1 LAPPNN
7 MGMPVECEKPI
18 MTSSRFLKL
27 FFRVLSPSI
36 FWGLC
41 LIFFFLLAAEARSL
55 GSVEDRIPVLESS
68 REMNALDAVRPV
80 RSNVQFSIRVLKVHS
95 TIEEDFDGD
104 DEDIPSACL
113 EVCYLLVPTNLCEI
127 LIPETRVQHVQRGFV
142 LFLFER
148 PPPSFIPESP
158 TA

>member
-1 LAPPNN
+1 MA
-7 MGMPVECEKPI
+7 
-18 MTSSRFLKL
+18 SSRVLKQ

-36 FWGLC
+36 FWGLSF
-41 LIFFFLLAAEARSL
+41 LFFFLLAAEARPI
-55 GSVEDRIPVLESS
+55 GSVEDRIPVLQSS
-68 REMNALDAVRPV
+68 RGINALDAVRPV

-104 DEDIPSACL
+104 DEDISSACL

-127 LIPETRVQHVQRGFV
+127 LIPETRVQHLQREIVF
-142 LFLFER
+142 FLFER